1 MDIVEMKLVGERIA
15 ITLHR
20 SIGSWTKTR
29 HISAGDAFT
38 LSLLLTSEAQ
48 EQEQAM
54 NFEIDAGVS
63 LQIENRPY
71 DRAWLGI
78 DDRYGGRKLVACL
91 EGDLIREVGQ
101 CLRSLYID
109 ANGSSSGRGA
119 TRSFRVGHCYLDE

>member
-1 MDIVEMKLVGERIA
+1 MDIIEMKLVGGRIA

-20 SIGSWTKTR
+20 AVGSWTKTR
-29 HISAGDAFT
+29 HISAGDAFA

-48 EQEQAM
+48 EQAM
-54 NFEIDAGVS
+54 NFEVDAGVS

-101 CLRSLYID
+101 CLRSLFID
-109 ANGSSSGRGA
+109 ANGSSSGRGE
-119 TRSFRVGHCYLDE
+119 TRSFRVGHSYLDE